1 MAKYVEQNLGK
12 NESIVKMAKMTPVFL
27 VFKWVWGILGF
38 WLLLIPTFKALLATV
53 EYSKLELAVTN
64 KRVVGRAGVLK
75 TVSLDAPLNKVQN
88 VAVDQGL
95 FGKIFNFGSVTITT
109 AAGAIPFTGVS
120 HPDAFKGMVMQQIDQ
135 YEEDRVKQQAA
146 EMANA
151 MAGVLNK

>member
-12 NESIVKMAKMTPVFL
+12 NESIVKMAKITPISL

-38 WLLLIPTFKALLATV
+38 WLLLVPTFKALLATI

-75 TVSLDAPLNKVQN
+75 TFSLDAPLNKVQN

-95 FGKIFNFGSVTITT
+95 FGKIFNYGNITITT
-109 AAGAIPFTGVS
+109 AAGAIPFVGVS